1 MLGISSSTNAKT
13 SSPVIVLTQ
22 AKSLATLQP
31 PPPPKPSSA
40 VLGPSAAPVPK
51 VSQSKVGLMV
61 GPREPVVDL
70 TRDNPPVAV
79 VPRQVSSNLKVRA
92 SIDYNNTLNV
102 ERAGQRKGCQR
113 HLDRIGYNAGEDIR
127 DWLKRSESHRVGIC
141 SYIYI

>member
-1 MLGISSSTNAKT
+1 
-13 SSPVIVLTQ
+13 VIVLTQ

-31 PPPPKPSSA
+31 PPPPKPSSV

-61 GPREPVVDL
+61 GPRASQPVVDL

-79 VPRQVSSNLKVRA
+79 VPRQASSNLKVRV

-102 ERAGQRKGCQR
+102 ERTGQRMSKAFGS
-113 HLDRIGYNAGEDIR
+113 N
-127 DWLKRSESHRVGIC
+127 WLRRWGRYQGLVEKI
-141 SYIYI
+141 